1 MNSYQL
7 SYASLLIA
15 AVAFS
20 SPALAWGDYAH
31 RTIAAMAL
39 PRLSPAARAGVAD
52 LLGSEALLATPY
64 CPVTTLSDA
73 GVWAD
78 CVRTRH
84 KERFGA
90 MSAWHYVNVEIC
102 APFTLAGCVDDQ
114 CVTGALRRQLAI
126 LGDRRQPRAL
136 RVMALNW
143 VAHLTGDL
151 HQPLHVGDHGDRGGN
166 QVTVTFG
173 DRQSR
178 YGQNLHGI
186 WDRDLAEI
194 AIGSTPAWRSEA
206 RYQLPLGISP
216 MGQGSIEDW
225 ARESWQLSR
234 TIAYFPLLAGQPCE
248 TSIAPVVI
256 DGNYVRQAVPVIQL
270 QLQRAGVRLATLLNG
285 ALR

>member
-1 MNSYQL
+1 MMRRYL
-7 SYASLLIA
+7 YAASFAVA
-15 AVAFS
+15 AVMVS
-20 SPALAWGDYAH
+20 SPAAAWGDAGH
-31 RTIAAMAL
+31 RLIVSLATPML
-39 PRLSPAARAGVAD
+39 TPAARAGVDD
-52 LLGSEALLATPY
+52 LLASEALLATPY

-73 GVWAD
+73 SVWAD
-78 CVRTRH
+78 CARTRY
-84 KERFGA
+84 KERFSA
-90 MSAWHYVNVEIC
+90 MSAWHYVNIEIC

-114 CVTGALRRQLAI
+114 CVTGALRRQLAV

-143 VAHLTGDL
+143 VAHLTADL

-166 QVTVTFG
+166 QVTVIFG

-194 AIGSTPAWRSEA
+194 AIGSMPVWRSEA
-206 RYQLPLGISP
+206 RYQLPSGVNP
-216 MGQGSIEDW
+216 TGQGSIEDW

-234 TIAYFPLLAGQPCE
+234 TVAYFPLLAGQPCG
-248 TSIAPVVI
+248 TPIAPVII
-256 DGNYVRQAVPVIQL
+256 DDSYVRQAVPVIQL
-270 QLQRAGVRLATLLNG
+270 QLQCAGVRLATLLNG